1 MSDNRKKM
9 SLKKE
14 ATLLTISKMANL
26 VITMATS
33 MLLSRF
39 RTLEEYGTY
48 SQLDLVLNLLTTL
61 FLLGI
66 PNAINFFY
74 PRADTN
80 DERKIFLQT
89 FFSINTILSV
99 IAGLAM
105 IFSLPLLVIYFKNEK
120 LYQFVYFM
128 ALMPWAKITIQERG
142 NLFVAA
148 NKTRT
153 LIKHTLANSVALLG
167 IIILTKICN
176 QSFGFYMILYVLV
189 ELGFGLIV
197 YIEAKK
203 LTGSLAFK
211 IDRLLLKKILIYS
224 IPIGISDMV
233 STISK
238 EVDKL
243 MIGGFLNTE
252 SLAIYTNAAREI
264 ALTVISTSFIAV
276 LMPKLSRLINEKKQ
290 KEAVVIWKST
300 TSFTYIFMCFGVSAL
315 IVFAPQVI
323 TILYSEKY
331 LPGTNVFRIYSLI
344 LLWRTAYF
352 GTILSLYGKTK
363 KILYCSITSM
373 ILNVILNYVL
383 YMVLGFTG
391 PAWSTFIS
399 VGIVNLLQLK
409 LSANILKIKMG
420 QIFPWRELFKV
431 TIINVILGWGVHLI
445 MQSFQIGT
453 TKKDCA
459 ISISIGIIWMAIY
472 FGIIMR
478 KYIKKQWKEY

>member
-105 IFSLPLLVIYFKNEK
+105 IFSLPLLVMYFKNEK

-363 KILYCSITSM
+363 NILYCSITSM

>member
-128 ALMPWAKITIQERG
+128 VLMPWAKITIQERG

-233 STISK
+233 SIPTRRS
-238 EVDKL
+238 
-243 MIGGFLNTE
+243 
-252 SLAIYTNAAREI
+252 R
-264 ALTVISTSFIAV
+264 ST
-276 LMPKLSRLINEKKQ
+276 
-290 KEAVVIWKST
+290 
-300 TSFTYIFMCFGVSAL
+300 
-315 IVFAPQVI
+315 
-323 TILYSEKY
+323 
-331 LPGTNVFRIYSLI
+331 
-344 LLWRTAYF
+344 
-352 GTILSLYGKTK
+352 
-363 KILYCSITSM
+363 
-373 ILNVILNYVL
+373 
-383 YMVLGFTG
+383 
-391 PAWSTFIS
+391 
-399 VGIVNLLQLK
+399 
-409 LSANILKIKMG
+409 
-420 QIFPWRELFKV
+420 
-431 TIINVILGWGVHLI
+431 
-445 MQSFQIGT
+445 
-453 TKKDCA
+453 
-459 ISISIGIIWMAIY
+459 
-472 FGIIMR
+472 
-478 KYIKKQWKEY
+478 

>member
-128 ALMPWAKITIQERG
+128 VLMPWAKITIQERG

>member
-14 ATLLTISKMANL
+14 ATLLSISKMANL

-128 ALMPWAKITIQERG
+128 VLMPWAKITIQERG

-153 LIKHTLANSVALLG
+153 LIKHTPANSVALLG